1 MKLKDL
7 SIDLI
12 QEYEN
17 NPRFNDQAVD
27 VVVESIKEFGFK
39 VPIVIDK
46 NNMIVTG
53 HTRLK
58 AAKKLGLKKVPCIVA
73 DDLTPEQ
80 IKAFRLADNK
90 AAEIATWDENK
101 LYNELL
107 ELKVVDFNI
116 ETFGFDTQN
125 IDVLNADV
133 DGIKERFENEATT
146 NEIVEDEIPELP
158 KEPISK
164 YGEIYQLG
172 NHKLICGDSTIQE
185 DVEKL
190 MNGFKA
196 DMVFTDPPYNVAFNG
211 RSGKFDVIENDNLSE
226 KDFEEFINKSID
238 IIKFLNPPTYYIWC
252 NWKFYGILQEKLKYK
267 SCIVWAK
274 NVFGMGNGYRHQHEF
289 CLFNGTID
297 DHIKNETDLWKIT
310 KDNNYIHPTQKPV
323 ELCGR
328 ALRNHSQANIILDL
342 FGGSGSTL
350 IACEQLNRSCYMMEL
365 DPKYID
371 VIIERWENFTGEKAV
386 KIN

>member
-7 SIDLI
+7 SIDMI
-12 QEYEN
+12 KEYDN
-17 NPRFNDQAVD
+17 NPRFNDEAVD
-27 VVVESIKEFGFK
+27 VVIESIKEFGFK

-46 NNMIVTG
+46 NNIVVTG

-58 AAKKLGLKKVPCIVA
+58 AARQIGLKKVPCIIA

-90 AAEIATWDENK
+90 AGEIATWNETK

-107 ELKVVDFNI
+107 DLKVMDFSI
-116 ETFGFDTQN
+116 ESFGFDTSN
-125 IDVLNADV
+125 IDITNA
-133 DGIKERFENEATT
+133 N
-146 NEIVEDEIPELP
+146 VEDIKNKFTSTPDEIIEDEVPEP
-158 KEPISK
+158 PEEPTSK
-164 YGEIYQLG
+164 LGEIYQLG
-172 NHKLICGDSTIQE
+172 NHRLMCGDSTKKD

-190 MNGFKA
+190 MNSVKA
-196 DMVFTDPPYNVAFNG
+196 DMVFTDPPYNVSFNG
-211 RSGKFDVIENDNLSE
+211 RSGKFNVIKNDNLSQ
-226 KDFEEFINKSID
+226 KDFEEFISKSID

-252 NWKFYGILQEKLKYK
+252 NWKFYGILQNKLKYK
-267 SCIVWAK
+267 TCIVWAK
-274 NVFGMGNGYRHQHEF
+274 NVFGMGSGYRHQHEF

-297 DHIKNETDLWKIT
+297 EHIKNETDLWKIC
-310 KDNNYIHPTQKPV
+310 KDNSYIHPTQKPV
-323 ELCGR
+323 ELCAR
-328 ALRNHSQANIILDL
+328 ALRNHSKVNTIVDL